1 MAKGKTANPAQ
12 RLQVFHAHKKLKW
25 TAYQIQRNLFRGQRE
40 GQYLFS
46 ARTIKKWTDAIDR
59 SRGDYVAFL
68 RGPDNKQKSGRKR
81 VLSGIEVLYIKG
93 MVRRKGAAFQMKDL
107 YKRFV
112 KEFYQVGAL
121 MPSLSTF
128 ERTVRKRLGLPKP
141 MTRKRL
147 EYRHRHQNA
156 FTICRFIRRVAPF
169 DHRTWADMDEMKLRP
184 ADFKR
189 GWGYAQRGDPAEARQ
204 IVIGNR
210 RFVVYACLVY
220 HGFSSWQFHE
230 CNTNHTHTTDF
241 IRHKVR
247 PFMDNTMRGLIDNAS
262 QHHHDDVRA
271 ALDEAFRGVW
281 YYSPAY
287 TPRLKPIERA
297 FSLIKRYL
305 RLHED
310 EVLLD
315 PPKWI
320 NKAFQRYS
328 VLGPKG
334 HKCSGFWNVY
344 ARMNQS
350 FLAGQI

>member
-25 TAYQIQRNLFRGQRE
+25 TADQIQRTLFRGQRE

-46 ARTIKKWTDAIDR
+46 ARTIKKWTDTIDR

-68 RGPDNKQKSGRKR
+68 RCPDKQKSGRKR
-81 VLSGIEVLYIKG
+81 VLSGMEVLYIKG

-141 MTRKRL
+141 ITRKRL

-156 FTICRFIRRVAPF
+156 FTIGRFIRRVAPF

-204 IVIGNR
+204 ID
-210 RFVVYACLVY
+210 
-220 HGFSSWQFHE
+220 WQ
-230 CNTNHTHTTDF
+230 
-241 IRHKVR
+241 
-247 PFMDNTMRGLIDNAS
+247 PSLRGLR
-262 QHHHDDVRA
+262 V
-271 ALDEAFRGVW
+271 FG
-281 YYSPAY
+281 
-287 TPRLKPIERA
+287 
-297 FSLIKRYL
+297 
-305 RLHED
+305 
-310 EVLLD
+310 LL
-315 PPKWI
+315 W
-320 NKAFQRYS
+320 F
-328 VLGPKG
+328 
-334 HKCSGFWNVY
+334 
-344 ARMNQS
+344 
-350 FLAGQI
+350 